1 MRVHVGWL
9 RLMKNIN
16 KLRGSHEQWFGTVI
30 VPLTAGAWTHTAS
43 QNVTGEETVC
53 GQAGDSNR
61 LPFAYRASNYTTELM
76 RLKHGRPA
84 TISLCLIRFI
94 PETML
99 KSWIQSLC
107 CPQPNM
113 DQQWAT
119 KGKKIVN
126 DLSTGWGSN
135 QCPSTCK
142 SKSRRHRYKRWLV
155 PLGSSSALY
164 TQTQIHILAYTG
176 PASSVG
182 CVSAW

>member
-9 RLMKNIN
+9 RLMKNIS

-30 VPLTAGAWTHTAS
+30 VPLTARAWTHTAS
-43 QNVTGEETVC
+43 QNVTKTVY

-76 RLKHGRPA
+76 RLTHGRPA

-94 PETML
+94 HETML

-119 KGKKIVN
+119 KGRKIVN
-126 DLSTGWGSN
+126 DHRTGWGSN
-135 QCPSTCK
+135 QCPSACK
-142 SKSRRHRYKRWLV
+142 SKSRPHRYKQWLV

-164 TQTQIHILAYTG
+164 I
-176 PASSVG
+176 
-182 CVSAW
+182 